1 LRLRVL
7 FSLTFLLFLL
17 SHSSHAQ
24 SPTGTISGIVTDP
37 TGAPIVGAEI
47 LVVNDLTR
55 VQYPG
60 KTNNEG
66 IYMVSNLPPGPYLLQ
81 VSKFGFKTIIKPDIT
96 LNVQDALALN
106 FALPLGSVSE
116 VVTIQGGAPLIN
128 TQDASVST
136 VIDRQFAE
144 NLPLNGRSF
153 QSLIELTPGVV
164 ITPSTNY
171 DAGQFSVNGQR
182 PSSTYWTI
190 DGVSANIGTSTSFP
204 PGNGMGGS
212 LGSFSALG
220 GTNSLVS
227 VDALQ
232 EFRIQTSTFAPEFGR
247 TPGGQIS
254 IVTRSGTNQLH
265 GTVFDYL
272 RNDAMDANDWFANN
286 AGLPKPE
293 ERQNDFGGTV
303 GGTLKKDRS
312 FYFFSYEGLRL
323 RLPQVALDS
332 VPDLNARE
340 SASPAVQ
347 PFLNAYPLPNGPE
360 LGNGIATFN
369 ASFSNKATLDA
380 YSLRLDHRL
389 TSRVSLFGRYNY
401 SPSEIDQRVSS
412 LSTVEALRITTSTA
426 TVGATWVFSPAASN
440 DLRFNYSHVNAVS
453 SNSLDN
459 FEGAIPL
466 SSSPFPSPFDNQNAL
481 LFYEIASLSGTAL
494 ETGKNVQNFQRQTNV
509 VDTLSTQK
517 GAHILKFGIDLRRL
531 TPTFMPRSYSQ
542 FAAFTDVPSAETGSL
557 LFSFVGALKGTGLL
571 FRNLG
576 TFAQDTWRVFPRF
589 TVTYGIRWDV
599 DWAPSTE
606 QGPSLLAVT
615 NFNDPANLGLAPSGT
630 TPFKTDYRGVA
641 PRIGA
646 AYEFSDSQN
655 WRTVIRSGF
664 GVFYDLATSE
674 VGSALGSSYPFAA
687 STLAF
692 GGTFPLSGASAAPP
706 PITLAELSVP
716 GATLYGFNPNLRL
729 PYTLQ
734 WNLAVQQSLGKEQ
747 MLSAS
752 YIGAS
757 GKRLLQSA
765 FLYSPNANFWSANLV
780 GNTATSSYNSL
791 QVQFERRLTKG
802 IQALASYTLSHSL
815 DDASAGSYGNAS
827 NTLISALSP
836 AADWGPSDFD
846 IRNAFSAAITYDIP
860 ERKLN
865 RLADAVLHGWS
876 LQSIVQARSAPPL
889 NVYEGL
895 FSELFNSMTNVR
907 PDIVPNQP
915 LYLRGAAC
923 QALPGGECP
932 GGKGLNPAAFV
943 APPTDASGNPLRQ
956 GDLGRNALRGFG
968 AAQWDFA
975 LHREF
980 PIRESFKLQFRAE
993 VFNVLNHPNFGPPDG
1008 NLFDAKFGVATQ
1020 MLGESLGGSNLGGGG
1035 FEPLYQFGG
1044 PRSVQVALKLAF

>member
-1 LRLRVL
+1 MTAQWYVSISSFVDSGNTTKFVHRRRSDMRLRKISVL
-7 FSLTFLLFLL
+7 GILSLLFAGCI
-17 SHSSHAQ
+17 SAQ
-24 SPTGTISGIVTDP
+24 SPNGIINGLVLDP
-37 TGAPIVGAEI
+37 TGGVIAGAEI
-47 LVVNDLTR
+47 RIVNDATA
-55 VQYPG
+55 VQYVG
-60 KTNNEG
+60 KTNGEG
-66 IYMVSNLPPGPYLLQ
+66 IYVVSNLPPGTYHLQ
-81 VSKFGFKTIIKPDIT
+81 VSKIGFKTLIKPDII
-96 LNVQDALALN
+96 LNVQDSLAIN
-106 FALPLGSVSE
+106 FTLPIGAASE
-116 VVTIQGGAPLIN
+116 TVTVTGGAPLMN
-128 TQDASVST
+128 TESAAVST
-136 VIDRQFAE
+136 VVDRQFAE
-144 NLPLNGRSF
+144 NLPMNGRSF
-153 QSLIELTPGVV
+153 QTLIELTPGVV
-164 ITPSTNY
+164 VTPSNAF
-171 DAGQFSVNGQR
+171 DNGQFSINGQR
-182 PSSTYWTI
+182 TSSNYWMV
-190 DGVSANIGTSTSFP
+190 DGVSANIGVSAISTT
-204 PGNGMGGS
+204 GNGFAGAAS
-212 LGSFSALG
+212 SSSVLG

-272 RNDAMDANDWFANN
+272 RNDAMDANDWFADN

-360 LGNGIATFN
+360 LGDGIATFN

-380 YSLRLDHRL
+380 YSLRLDQRL
-389 TSRVSLFGRYNY
+389 TSRVSLFGRFNY
-401 SPSEIDQRVSS
+401 SPSEIDQRISS
-412 LSTVEALRITTSTA
+412 LSTVEALRITTLTA

-459 FEGAIPL
+459 FEGAVPL

-494 ETGKNVQNFQRQTNV
+494 ETGKNVQNFQRQINV

-630 TPFKTDYRGVA
+630 APFKTDYLGVA

-655 WRTVIRSGF
+655 WRTVIRTGF

-687 STLAF
+687 SALAF

-706 PITLAELSVP
+706 PITLAGLSAP

-734 WNLAVQQSLGKEQ
+734 WNLAVQQSLGKDQ

-765 FLYSPNANFWSANLV
+765 YLYSPNANFWSANLV
-780 GNTATSSYNSL
+780 GNTATSSYNAL

-827 NTLISALSP
+827 NTLISALNP

-865 RLADAVLHGWS
+865 RPADAVLHGWS
-876 LQSIVQARSAPPL
+876 LQSIVQARSATPL

-895 FSELFNSMTNVR
+895 FSELFNSMT
-907 PDIVPNQP
+907 
-915 LYLRGAAC
+915 
-923 QALPGGECP
+923 
-932 GGKGLNPAAFV
+932 
-943 APPTDASGNPLRQ
+943 
-956 GDLGRNALRGFG
+956 
-968 AAQWDFA
+968 
-975 LHREF
+975 
-980 PIRESFKLQFRAE
+980 
-993 VFNVLNHPNFGPPDG
+993 
-1008 NLFDAKFGVATQ
+1008 
-1020 MLGESLGGSNLGGGG
+1020 
-1035 FEPLYQFGG
+1035 
-1044 PRSVQVALKLAF
+1044 